1 MVDRH
6 GRLWWS
12 RAAVSHDQAMPQ
24 RRLGWLDVECNRCK
38 TEANLPGR
46 YPPAAR
52 HGDREAGNLAEISIM
67 PERAPRPQQVEPV
80 LGACPTTDAHPGRRI
95 AGRGWPVGARAAP
108 ANGLT

>member
-12 RAAVSHDQAMPQ
+12 RAAVSHDQAIPQ

-80 LGACPTTDAHPGRRI
+80 LVLALQHTLTLAGELQAKVGRLAH
-95 AGRGWPVGARAAP
+95 AP
-108 ANGLT
+108 HQRTG